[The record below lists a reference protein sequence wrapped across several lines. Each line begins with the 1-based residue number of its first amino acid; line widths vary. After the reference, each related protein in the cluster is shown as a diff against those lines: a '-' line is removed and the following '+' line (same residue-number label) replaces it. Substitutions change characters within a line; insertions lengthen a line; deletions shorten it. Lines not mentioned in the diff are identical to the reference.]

1 MPEVFQ
7 VARNKSRSLGQRYR
21 GDQQVAPANLFQFFV
36 LPQAIELG
44 GGCHVDRN
52 HRFYLREGT
61 DCPIQPI
68 LGPQ

>member
-36 LPQAIELG
+36 LPQAIE
-44 GGCHVDRN
+44 
-52 HRFYLREGT
+52 E
-61 DCPIQPI
+61 
-68 LGPQ
+68 